1 MDCTSSPRPAGRVA
15 CGAAAAGAAL
25 SAGSHLSEARLI
37 LDQVFDHEASHPDRV
52 FLTQPIG
59 NGQVVDT
66 TWGQMLDQS
75 RRMAAHLQSRGLPR
89 GARVA
94 ILSKNC
100 AHFVMAELA
109 IWLGGYTTVAI
120 FPTETADTV
129 RFVLEHSGASLLF
142 VGKLDTWA
150 QQRTGV
156 AAALPCIAL
165 PLAPPTEFETW
176 DAITARTAPLQGRPQ
191 RGADELAMLIYTS
204 GSTGQPK
211 GVMNSFG
218 AFSRVAEGI
227 ETDLRKRMGQ
237 HEARVLSYLPL
248 AHSFERSWIEAAALW
263 GGNTRIFFAE
273 SLDTF
278 LQDLRRAR
286 PTLFISVPRLWLK
299 FQQGVFAKMP
309 PAKLDRLLSIPLVG
323 RLVARKVLKG
333 LGLDAVKQA
342 GSGSAPL
349 PPELIRW
356 YRRIGLKLFEGYGM
370 TEDNSYS
377 FTSNE
382 QFSEPGYVGVPM
394 PGVQGKLSSDGEILI
409 KSPGQF
415 SGYYKQP
422 ELTAA
427 SFTDDGF
434 FRTGDRG
441 EIRPDGL
448 LKITGRTKELFK
460 TAKGKYIAPAP
471 IENRLNANPMVELS
485 LVSGVGQPAAYALVV
500 LAEALRPQLQDAAV
514 REQVQ
519 REMEQLLADVNRA
532 VADYEALQMI
542 VLVREPWSIE
552 NGFLTPTMKIRRARI
567 ETAVEPLVASW
578 YAQRSRVVW
587 A

>member
-1 MDCTSSPRPAGRVA
+1 M
-15 CGAAAAGAAL
+15 
-25 SAGSHLSEARLI
+25 SEDRLI
-37 LDQVFDHEASHPDRV
+37 LDQVYDHEANRANSV
-52 FLTQPIG
+52 YLTQPLG
-59 NGQVVDT
+59 GGQVADY
-66 TWGQMLDQS
+66 TWAQVLDQS
-75 RRMAAHLQSRGLPR
+75 RRMAAHLQSRGFER
-89 GARVA
+89 GARIA

-100 AHFVMAELA
+100 AHFFMAELA

-129 RFVLEHSGASLLF
+129 RFVLEHSEASLLF
-142 VGKLDTWA
+142 VGKLDGWP

-156 AAALPCIAL
+156 PTGLPCIAF
-165 PLAPPTEFETW
+165 PLAPKTELETW
-176 DAITARTAPLQGRPQ
+176 DAITARTAPLQGKPP

-211 GVMNSFG
+211 GVMGSFG
-218 AFSRVAEGI
+218 AISRAAAGI
-227 ETDLRKRMGQ
+227 ATDVRKRVGEGVEGRM
-237 HEARVLSYLPL
+237 LSYLPL
-248 AHSFERSWIEAAALW
+248 AHSFERSWVEAASLW
-263 GGNTRIFFAE
+263 DGGSHIYFAE

-278 LQDLRRAR
+278 LQDLQRAR

-299 FQQGVFAKMP
+299 FQQGVFSKMP
-309 PAKLDRLLSIPLVG
+309 PAKLDRLLSIPILGKV
-323 RLVARKVLKG
+323 VARKVLKG

-356 YRRIGLKLFEGYGM
+356 YRRLGLKLFEGYGM

-377 FTSNE
+377 HSSNE
-382 QFSEPGYVGVPM
+382 QASEAGYVGVPM
-394 PGVQGKLSSDGEILI
+394 PGVQVKLSAEGEILI
-409 KSPGQF
+409 KSPGQC

-427 SFTDDGF
+427 SFTEDGF

-441 EIRPDGL
+441 ERRPDGL

-471 IENRLNANPMVELS
+471 IENRLNAHPMVELS
-485 LVSGVGQPAAYALVV
+485 LVSGVGQAAAYALVV
-500 LAEALRPQLQDAAV
+500 PAEGLRPRLDDAAV
-514 REQVQ
+514 RADVQ
-519 REMEQLLADVNRA
+519 REMEQLLANVNRELP
-532 VADYEALQMI
+532 DYEALQMI
-542 VLVREPWSIE
+542 VVVREAWSIE
-552 NGFLTPTMKIRRARI
+552 NGFLTPTMKIKRGRI
-567 ETAVEPLVASW
+567 EAAVQPKVDAW
-578 YAQRSRVVW
+578 YGQRSRVLW